1 MSAHARLSMAIIL
14 ETESRSAIPEHDHHF
29 MSLTCLPNLA
39 QGMYLPSGFGGNS
52 VICGS
57 QAARES
63 WKCLA
68 FQPLGFS
75 GGAGVENLPAMW
87 ETQV

>member
-1 MSAHARLSMAIIL
+1 MKGDALSAHAHLSMAIIL
-14 ETESRSAIPEHDHHF
+14 GTESKHSVSVTSRSAIPDHDHHF

-39 QGMYLPSGFGGNS
+39 QGMYLPSGLGGNAI
-52 VICGS
+52 ICGS

-68 FQPLGFS
+68 F
-75 GGAGVENLPAMW
+75 
-87 ETQV
+87 